1 MSRNKKHDARTV
13 SSMRVVL
20 LLLVAIVLGGGV
32 WAKTSDRSSR
42 EKARYYYLEGLVM
55 NAQGKQAEAHEL
67 FKRAIEIDS
76 TYAEAQEAYS
86 GGVLMSQ
93 NSTMED
99 LVAAAERLRVIADKY
114 PDDLGE
120 SRYYAY
126 VAFQLGKRD
135 ETFRIYRRLIE
146 KSPENTDLLLALNEF
161 YAKSDS
167 LQQAFDCLVEY
178 ERIEGRS
185 IQTGYRKI
193 LYKLGLGD
201 TIAVMAEIDS
211 LIANDRNS
219 AAPWMIKGDVL
230 NYLNMQ
236 DSVLP
241 SFLKAEELEPDNG
254 EVKVSLAEYY
264 QGVGDS
270 VACDNKMYEALM
282 CDNFNLEMKVKILA
296 DYLQKL
302 IADQSSSDRGNQLF
316 DVLREQY
323 PHEPLVLEFAARFN
337 AAIGDIEEAIE
348 VISYAIDMSPENEPY
363 RILKQRCLLTVDRYS
378 EVIDEYNASKEYM
391 EPSADMMYLVGTT
404 YVLLEDYD
412 SAVGIYTQ
420 LIRDIN
426 PELPLQEMM
435 VDNSQLASLPYD
447 DLMAVSQYYMS
458 LGDVYNTS
466 DNNDL
471 ALAAYENSLRAFP
484 ENTMTMNNYAYL
496 LSKMNRDLDKA
507 ESMIAKALEQEPEN
521 ASFLDTYAWVLFVKG
536 DYEAALPYQIK
547 AVELSADDPSS
558 EVWHHM
564 GDIYFFNKKV
574 DEAVDAWVKAL
585 ELEPDN
591 ELLQRKVKQKTYFEK

>member
-1 MSRNKKHDARTV
+1 
-13 SSMRVVL
+13 
-20 LLLVAIVLGGGV
+20 
-32 WAKTSDRSSR
+32 
-42 EKARYYYLEGLVM
+42 
-55 NAQGKQAEAHEL
+55 
-67 FKRAIEIDS
+67 
-76 TYAEAQEAYS
+76 
-86 GGVLMSQ
+86 
-93 NSTMED
+93 
-99 LVAAAERLRVIADKY
+99 LRVIADKY

-391 EPSADMMYLVGTT
+391 EPSGDMMYLVGTT

-420 LIRDIN
+420 LIRDVN

-435 VDNSQLASLPYD
+435 ADNSLLASLPYD

-471 ALAAYENSLRAFP
+471 ALVAYENSLRAFP

-521 ASFLDTYAWVLFVKG
+521 VSFLDTYAWVLFVKG

-547 AVELSADDPSS
+547 AVELGADDPSS